1 MMDRKAGF
9 LILLTM
15 SVCLVHTTVVGIEL
29 QEQDTTPVAS
39 DWFLRDPETDKLQ
52 GTSTE
57 KTYATLLQGKPSKT
71 VRVAVIDSGI
81 DVEHE
86 DLKGI
91 IWTNDDEIADNGI
104 DDDKNGYVD
113 DIHGWNFLGGKNGS
127 VNQETYELTR
137 EYIRLKPL
145 YDSIDEKKIK
155 KKNKAEY
162 ELWKKVKAEFE
173 KELSSN
179 KEQYELFSQQ
189 YNMYVNALGT
199 LNYCDSIVS
208 KNLGVSS
215 VSKSSLASVNSTND
229 TIRFA
234 KETLLKVLENVDGDI
249 LVDEFLEELTLY
261 LGELKEG
268 VEHFKSA
275 VDYGYNPSFNPRTIV
290 GDNPNDPYEKNYG
303 NNDLKGG
310 DPKHGTHVAGVIG
323 ANRKNDIGIKGIADN
338 VEIIAIRVVPPSGDE
353 RDKDIANGI
362 IYAVD
367 NGAQIINMSFGKD
380 YSPHKEA
387 IDKAVKYAE
396 QKGVLLMHS
405 AGNESENLDNTT
417 VFPNR
422 YYQNKKAAPN
432 WMEIGAS
439 SWGRDSTLVASFSN
453 YGKKSVDLFAP
464 GVEIYST
471 TPNNEYEYLQGTS
484 FSCPVASGVAA
495 LVWSYFPDLSSEQ
508 VKSILTQSSRKFD
521 GLKVTEPGSGDEVP
535 FNDLSITGG
544 MINAYE
550 AIKLA
555 QTIKMEP
562 SKK

>member
-9 LILLTM
+9 LIFLTM
-15 SVCLVHTTVVGIEL
+15 SVCLIHTTVVGIEL
-29 QEQDTTPVAS
+29 QQQDTTPVAS

-57 KTYATLLQGKPSKT
+57 KTYATLLQGKPSKR

-104 DDDKNGYVD
+104 DDDKNGYID
-113 DIHGWNFLGGKNGS
+113 DIHGWNFLGGKDGS

-137 EYIRLKPL
+137 EYNRLKPL

-155 KKNKAEY
+155 KKNKGEY

-179 KEQYELFSQQ
+179 KEQYELFTQQ

-215 VSKSSLASVNSTND
+215 VSKSSLASVNTTND

-275 VDYGYNPSFNPRTIV
+275 VEYGYNPNFNPRTIV

-387 IDKAVKYAE
+387 IDKAVK
-396 QKGVLLMHS
+396 
-405 AGNESENLDNTT
+405 
-417 VFPNR
+417 
-422 YYQNKKAAPN
+422 
-432 WMEIGAS
+432 
-439 SWGRDSTLVASFSN
+439 
-453 YGKKSVDLFAP
+453 
-464 GVEIYST
+464 
-471 TPNNEYEYLQGTS
+471 
-484 FSCPVASGVAA
+484 
-495 LVWSYFPDLSSEQ
+495 
-508 VKSILTQSSRKFD
+508 
-521 GLKVTEPGSGDEVP
+521 
-535 FNDLSITGG
+535 
-544 MINAYE
+544 
-550 AIKLA
+550 
-555 QTIKMEP
+555 
-562 SKK
+562 

>member
-495 LVWSYFPDLSSEQ
+495 LVWSYFPDLTSEQ
-508 VKSILTQSSRKFD
+508 VKNILTQSSRKFD
-521 GLKVTEPGSGDEVP
+521 GLEVTEPGSGDEVP
-535 FNDLSITGG
+535 FSDLSITGG

-555 QTIKMEP
+555 QAIKMEP